1 MNRFLIEV
9 SRINSL
15 IHSLSSFGLSILYT
29 VGHVFIAWVCATLI
43 FNASF
48 LVASA
53 DAILEPVI
61 NGFWFYLLHKYAH
74 KKLKTSTL
82 AVIYTIGHFT
92 IATSWS
98 FLLLGFALDK
108 AVVDAIVEPLLNG
121 FWFYSLV
128 YIWNTQP
135 KQVTN

>member
-1 MNRFLIEV
+1 MNRFLLEV
-9 SRINSL
+9 SRIYSL
-15 IHSLSSFGLSILYT
+15 ILSLSSFGLSILYT
-29 VGHVFIAWVCATLI
+29 VGHVFIAWACATLI

-53 DAILEPVI
+53 DAILEPII

-74 KKLKTSTL
+74 KRLKTSTL

-92 IATSWS
+92 IATFWS

-108 AVVDAIVEPLLNG
+108 AVLDAIIEPLLNG

>member
-1 MNRFLIEV
+1 MNRFLIEI

-53 DAILEPVI
+53 DAILEPI
-61 NGFWFYLLHKYAH
+61 LNGFWFYLLHKYA
-74 KKLKTSTL
+74 LKRFNTSTL

-108 AVVDAIVEPLLNG
+108 AVLDAIIEPLLNG

>member
-1 MNRFLIEV
+1 M
-9 SRINSL
+9 
-15 IHSLSSFGLSILYT
+15 
-29 VGHVFIAWVCATLI
+29 GHVFIAWACATLI

-108 AVVDAIVEPLLNG
+108 ALVDAIVEPLLNG

>member
-1 MNRFLIEV
+1 M
-9 SRINSL
+9 SSL
-15 IHSLSSFGLSILYT
+15 LGLAL
-29 VGHVFIAWVCATLI
+29 LI

-48 LVASA
+48 LVELML
-53 DAILEPVI
+53 ILEPII

-74 KKLKTSTL
+74 KRFKTSTL

-108 AVVDAIVEPLLNG
+108 AVLDAIIEPLLNG